1 MFELGL
7 DKYREL
13 QVLAEC
19 PTTYVPP
26 LFFTRYRRAFLPPY
40 FADTAEKISEK
51 TTVNFTQL
59 WGWEWER
66 LMKSL
71 KIPEELGDVSSY
83 TGGPG
88 RKGNLAGASSRVA
101 EVFKSGFLR
110 CVAWFHLQRLLS
122 KEDFIEYSMKVCPI
136 DLSLWDIKTGAPPE
150 WWPRSDPQAKE
161 ISTLAEWDQCSQ
173 LPGLRLEGRQMLAA
187 EGAVIPATEAIRSYF
202 SLLPFAY
209 SIRGPVE
216 DVCARIHRRLKQSLW
231 MKYPISEH
239 LITIFDGPDL
249 DQWIPLYDPSEMIG
263 GVEVYPLVAGVRL
276 LHINTW
282 QHWRGMHPPF
292 FPTFH
297 LLMKDGSVTHDAEGW
312 FYEGGG
318 HRVFEGHDWR
328 IGSLERTHDNE
339 YELTG
344 QYAVVDPDW
353 LNSYLEQSG
362 LRLAH
367 ALRVS
372 VMQRNREYED
382 PKEFHNCR
390 LLNLGSV
397 VT

>member
-1 MFELGL
+1 
-7 DKYREL
+7 
-13 QVLAEC
+13 
-19 PTTYVPP
+19 
-26 LFFTRYRRAFLPPY
+26 
-40 FADTAEKISEK
+40 
-51 TTVNFTQL
+51 
-59 WGWEWER
+59 
-66 LMKSL
+66 
-71 KIPEELGDVSSY
+71 
-83 TGGPG
+83 
-88 RKGNLAGASSRVA
+88 
-101 EVFKSGFLR
+101 
-110 CVAWFHLQRLLS
+110 
-122 KEDFIEYSMKVCPI
+122 
-136 DLSLWDIKTGAPPE
+136 
-150 WWPRSDPQAKE
+150 
-161 ISTLAEWDQCSQ
+161 
-173 LPGLRLEGRQMLAA
+173 
-187 EGAVIPATEAIRSYF
+187 
-202 SLLPFAY
+202 
-209 SIRGPVE
+209 
-216 DVCARIHRRLKQSLW
+216 VCARIHRHLKQSLW

-249 DQWIPLYDPSEMIG
+249 DQWIPLYDPSEIIG
-263 GVEVYPLVAGVRL
+263 GVEVYPLIAGVRL

-282 QHWRGMHPPF
+282 QYWRGMHPPF
-292 FPTFH
+292 FPTLH
-297 LLMKDGSVTHDAEGW
+297 LLMKGGSVTHNAEGW
-312 FYEGGG
+312 FYEGTG

-344 QYAVVDPDW
+344 QYVLVDPDW